1 MNNII
6 TYDYNKKFSSNLLS
20 KTILMYGRFDTIKK
34 RFHIG
39 IKAMEYIVNEIHEC
53 KMLIISELNG
63 RAS

>member
-1 MNNII
+1 M
-6 TYDYNKKFSSNLLS
+6 L
-20 KTILMYGRFDTIKK
+20 GRVDAIKK

-53 KMLIISELNG
+53 KMLITSELNG